1 MYTVSQMVN
10 MTRGQLGDYLE
21 KLQLIE
27 SIKDLQ
33 DKLLIQVDVSKH
45 TPKDLW
51 YPDDANWVEYHPGI
65 DRSKVKTYLTVR
77 ERQCRFYYAPGEVID
92 FTSSEWDSEFR
103 ESVVAVVLKE

>member
-33 DKLLIQVDVSKH
+33 DKLLIQVDDQKQE
-45 TPKDLW
+45 PKDLW
-51 YPDDANWVEYHPGI
+51 YPDDANWEEYHPGI
-65 DRSKVKTYLTVR
+65 DRSMIKAYLTTG
-77 ERQCRFYYAPGEVID
+77 ERLRRVYHRLGEDTD
-92 FTSSEWDSEFR
+92 FTSSEWDGAFSR
-103 ESVVAVVLKE
+103 YVVAVVLKE